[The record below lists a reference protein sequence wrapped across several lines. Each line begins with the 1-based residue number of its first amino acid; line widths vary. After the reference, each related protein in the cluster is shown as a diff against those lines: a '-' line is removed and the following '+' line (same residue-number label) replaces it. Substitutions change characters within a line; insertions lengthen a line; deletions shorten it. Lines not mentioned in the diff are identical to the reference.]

1 MAIAISDAA
10 VTNRATSA
18 AIKWVKP
25 APLWASQDIP
35 LGQPW
40 LAEFDGDRFLPDF
53 LDLMASQTPADLAS
67 NTHTPKLTI
76 LDDGKPHLKLYQ
88 PLHSRYYLVTGS
100 LVCRKLGLPDR
111 SVERK
116 NGEKTS
122 FVLRR
127 LIIDSNNAVNAEY
140 GWVKDSTVPS
150 GGSWQLV
157 GSNSLLKNEERQ
169 PMHPVKTCATLPL
182 TTGIIPAPVGQTIC
196 DQRTVYY
203 GYIPVA
209 SREKY
214 LMPIA
219 DPIGTLQKV
228 IDAGGSGDPRLDDLS
243 TRVIEPWLSFY
254 MPNNPPVE
262 QQDSISFYLLLD
274 MLDFLQNNL
283 KSVFDA
289 LGTGGSGLN
298 SPDHAKRKALF
309 TELKSIIKN
318 KHQAGTTDASDVFLS
333 DLLNGL
339 KSYLP
344 LVQSQ
349 QGNEPANL
357 STYNLHAA
365 QHDENHDATH
375 RSWKDVDAAYLRLP
389 PSPPDTAPAEGPF
402 YTLFRNALD
411 EEKQERKN
419 NNKPWLTVPD
429 EVKDILK
436 DDPPNGDTYCLR
448 LVYEHDPCA
457 AVVSDQSNTFTFAKA
472 VDPDAPARHIR
483 IELPSIK
490 LKDLRKFKRGVGI
503 QSSCEMNKLTNQL
516 MSMAGLDGIKKL
528 TTPKPC
534 DGGSG
539 GIDIGWICSFSLQIL
554 FIIAFILMFIF
565 LIVLNIVFWWIAFFR
580 ICFPIPK

>member
-1 MAIAISDAA
+1 MAVVISDAA
-10 VTNRATSA
+10 VTNRAPSA

-25 APLWASQDIP
+25 VPLWASQDTP

-67 NTHTPKLTI
+67 DTYKPKLTI
-76 LDDGKPHLKLYQ
+76 LDDGKSYLKLYQ
-88 PLHSRYYLVTGS
+88 PLHGRYYLVTGS

-111 SVERK
+111 SVVRK

-127 LIIDSNNAVNAEY
+127 LLENVEY

-150 GGSWQLV
+150 GGSWQPV

-169 PMHPVKTCATLPL
+169 PMHPVKTCAPL
-182 TTGIIPAPVGQTIC
+182 ALSTGIVPTPVGQTIC

-219 DPIGTLQKV
+219 DPIGTLQNV
-228 IDAGGSGDPRLDDLS
+228 IDAGGPNPLSDPRLDDLS

-254 MPNNPPVE
+254 MPNNPPVD

-283 KSVFDA
+283 PSVFNA
-289 LGTGGSGLN
+289 LGTDGTSLD
-298 SPDHAKRKALF
+298 SSDHTQRKALF
-309 TELKSIIKN
+309 TELKSIIKD
-318 KHQAGTTDASDVFLS
+318 KHQAGTTDTSDVFLS

-339 KSYLP
+339 KPYLP

-349 QGNEPANL
+349 QGNEPTNL
-357 STYNLHAA
+357 SAYNLHAA
-365 QHDENHDATH
+365 QHDVNHDPAN
-375 RSWKDVDAAYLRLP
+375 RDWENVNAAYLALP
-389 PSPPDTAPAEGPF
+389 PSPPATTPAEGPF
-402 YTLFRNALD
+402 YTFFRNALD
-411 EEKQERKN
+411 EEKQERKKN
-419 NNKPWLTVPD
+419 NQPWLTVPD

-448 LVYEHDPCA
+448 LVYEHDPCTP
-457 AVVSDQSNTFTFAKA
+457 VVSERSDSFTFAKA

-490 LKDLRKFKRGVGI
+490 LKDLRKFKRGVGM

-516 MSMAGLDGIKKL
+516 MSIAGLDGLKSIS
-528 TTPKPC
+528 PPGPC
-534 DGGSG
+534 PPDLS
-539 GIDIGWICSFSLQIL
+539 IGWICSFSLQIL

-580 ICFPIPK
+580 ICFPIPVPKK

>member
-1 MAIAISDAA
+1 MAVAISQAA

-25 APLWASQDIP
+25 APLWASQDTA

-40 LAEFDGDRFLPDF
+40 LAEFDSDRFLPDF

-67 NTHTPKLTI
+67 DTHTPKLTI
-76 LDDGKPHLKLYQ
+76 LDDGKKHLKLYQ

-111 SVERK
+111 SVLRK

-127 LIIDSNNAVNAEY
+127 LTADSNNVTAEY
-140 GWVKDSTVPS
+140 AWVKDSTVPS

-157 GSNSLLKNEERQ
+157 GSNSLLENEERQ
-169 PMHPVKTCATLPL
+169 PMHPVKTCAPL
-182 TTGIIPAPVGQTIC
+182 ALSTSIVPTPVGQTSC

-219 DPIGTLQKV
+219 DPIGPLQNI
-228 IDAGGSGDPRLDDLS
+228 IDAGGTGAPGDPRLDDLS
-243 TRVIEPWLSFY
+243 TRVFEPWLSFY
-254 MPNNPPVE
+254 IPNTSSPPPPPDD
-262 QQDSISFYLLLD
+262 QQPSISFYLLLD

-283 KSVFDA
+283 PSVFNA
-289 LGTGGSGLN
+289 LGTDGSSVNGTN
-298 SPDHAKRKALF
+298 RKALF
-309 TELKSIIKN
+309 TELQDIRREPPS
-318 KHQAGTTDASDVFLS
+318 AGNPDVLLA
-333 DLLNGL
+333 DLLNSL
-339 KSYLP
+339 KPYLP
-344 LVQSQ
+344 LVQIQ
-349 QGNEPANL
+349 QGIEPPDL
-357 STYNLHAA
+357 SIYNLHDA
-365 QHDENHDATH
+365 QYDVNHTPKSVSDG
-375 RSWKDVDAAYLRLP
+375 YLTLSSGR
-389 PSPPDTAPAEGPF
+389 F
-402 YTLFRNALD
+402 YTLFSAALD

-419 NNKPWLTVPD
+419 NNQPWLTVPD

-436 DDPPNGDTYCLR
+436 TDPPNGDTYCLR
-448 LVYEHDPCA
+448 LVYEHDPCV
-457 AVVSDQSNTFTFAKA
+457 AVVSDQSNSFTFAKA

-490 LKDLRKFKRGVGI
+490 PKDLRKFKRGVGI
-503 QSSCEMNKLTNQL
+503 QSSCEMNQLTNQL
-516 MSMAGLDGIKKL
+516 MKIAGLDGITKL
-528 TTPKPC
+528 KTPPPC
-534 DGGSG
+534 GSGSG
-539 GIDIGWICSFSLQIL
+539 GGINIGWICSFSLQIL
-554 FIIAFILMFIF
+554 FIISFILMFVF

-580 ICFPIPK
+580 ICFPIPE

>member
-67 NTHTPKLTI
+67 NTYTPKLTI

-157 GSNSLLKNEERQ
+157 GSSPLLKNEERQ

-182 TTGIIPAPVGQTIC
+182 TTGIVPAPVGQTIC

-219 DPIGTLQKV
+219 DIIGTLQNV
-228 IDAGGSGDPRLDDLS
+228 IDAGDPNAPGDPRLDDLS
-243 TRVIEPWLSFY
+243 TRLFEPWLSFY
-254 MPNNPPVE
+254 NPNNPPVE
-262 QQDSISFYLLLD
+262 QQYSISFYLLRD

-289 LGTGGSGLN
+289 LGTDGSGLN

-333 DLLNGL
+333 DLLKGL
-339 KSYLP
+339 KTYLP

-365 QHDENHDATH
+365 QHDPNHNPANRGWT
-375 RSWKDVDAAYLRLP
+375 DVDAAYLAHP
-389 PSPPDTAPAEGPF
+389 GGVF
-402 YTLFRNALD
+402 YTLFSAALE
-411 EEKQERKN
+411 EEKNERK
-419 NNKPWLTVPD
+419 KKKIPWLTVPN

-436 DDPPNGDTYCLR
+436 DDSPNGDTYCLR

-457 AVVSDQSNTFTFAKA
+457 AVVSERSDTFSFAK
-472 VDPDAPARHIR
+472 VIDPDAPARHIR
-483 IELPSIK
+483 IELPSIRP
-490 LKDLRKFKRGVGI
+490 KDLRKFKRGVGI

-516 MSMAGLDGIKKL
+516 LGMVGLDRLKSL
-528 TTPKPC
+528 TPPGPC
-534 DGGSG
+534 PQPPDLSV
-539 GIDIGWICSFSLQIL
+539 GWICSFSLQIL

-580 ICFPIPK
+580 ICFPIPVPKK